1 MVVSEVWQVPV
12 LGALRD
18 CKETVLFSSLSELM
32 FLLRLGMLVG
42 SKCHYLSRE
51 PLVFLTTRKVWWWSM
66 VHDPDPSSNCK
77 IYDWSSQQL
86 FPHLPLLV
94 HSSREVL
101 SSSPRAVDYLIA
113 LPIDGR
119 PKCWMRAGHREE
131 SPAKTNIP
139 HGVDRRRTDGFS

>member
-51 PLVFLTTRKVWWWSM
+51 PLVFLTTEGVVV
-66 VHDPDPSSNCK
+66 VHDMIQIHPVTVKYTIGPPNNYSPT
-77 IYDWSSQQL
+77 
-86 FPHLPLLV
+86 FLLV

-119 PKCWMRAGHREE
+119 PKCWMRGRATGRSLPPKPIYPME
-131 SPAKTNIP
+131 
-139 HGVDRRRTDGFS
+139 